1 MFRYEVFMKYG
12 MDPADEGGME
22 RWGDL
27 RDRAWNLAKSKELQ
41 ITD

>member
-1 MFRYEVFMKYG
+1 MKYG